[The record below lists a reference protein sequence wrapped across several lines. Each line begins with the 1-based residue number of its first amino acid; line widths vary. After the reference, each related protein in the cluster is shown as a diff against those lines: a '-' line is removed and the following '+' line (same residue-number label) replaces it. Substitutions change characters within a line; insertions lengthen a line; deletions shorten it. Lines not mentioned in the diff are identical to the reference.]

1 MAENPLNRFR
11 NAWNAFLGR
20 DPTDK
25 YLEYGLYGGSYQRP
39 DRTQLSYG
47 NDKSII
53 TAIYNRIALD
63 VSQISVRHVNV
74 DENNQYIETRNSSL
88 NDCLTLSANL
98 DQTGKAFMQ
107 DIVMSMFD
115 EGCVAVVPIAAD
127 VNPKNTDGFDI
138 YSMRTGKIVEWF
150 PHHVKVE
157 VYNEDTGKKE
167 KILVEKRTT
176 VIIENP
182 FYAIMNEPNSVL
194 RRLIRKLVL
203 LDAVDEQSSA
213 GKLDLII
220 QLPYT
225 IRNET
230 RKKQAEERRENIEKQ
245 LMGSKYGIAYA
256 DATERITQ
264 LNSPIENNLMKQI
277 EYLTNL
283 LYGQLGISET
293 ILNGTADEQTM
304 LNYFSTTIEPIL
316 SAIVDEF
323 KRKFLSKTA
332 RTQGQSIMYF
342 REPFK
347 LAPVKNIAEVAEKL
361 IVNQVLSSNEVRGI
375 LGYRPSDD
383 PNADQLINPNIN
395 PKDAMGE
402 EMMPMEEDPMM
413 AEGSEGL
420 TGMDNVMNTNVLD
433 LKEQTGAGMNSV
445 MNTKLSDLEVQ
456 LE

>member
-47 NDKSII
+47 NDKSIV

-74 DENNQYIETRNSSL
+74 DENNQYLETRKSTL

-115 EGCVAVVPIAAD
+115 EGCVAVVPTD
-127 VNPKNTDGFDI
+127 TDTSPKNTDGFDI
-138 YSMRTGKIVEWF
+138 YSMRTGKVVEWF

-157 VYNEDTGKKE
+157 VYNENTGKKE
-167 KILVEKRTT
+167 KILVEKRSTA
-176 VIIENP
+176 IIENP

-225 IRNET
+225 IKGET
-230 RKKQAEERRENIEKQ
+230 RRKQAEERRDNIEKQ
-245 LMGSKYGIAYA
+245 LAGSKYGIAYA

-264 LNSPIENNLMKQI
+264 LNRPIENNLMKQI

-304 LNYFSTTIEPIL
+304 LNYFSSTIEPIL

-361 IVNQVLSSNEVRGI
+361 ITNRVLTSNEVRGV
-375 LGYRPSDD
+375 LGYKPAEDAE
-383 PNADQLINPNIN
+383 ADKLLNPNIDTMQ
-395 PKDAMGE
+395 DAASAEPEPDLTE
-402 EMMPMEEDPMM
+402 E
-413 AEGSEGL
+413 
-420 TGMDNVMNTNVLD
+420 
-433 LKEQTGAGMNSV
+433 
-445 MNTKLSDLEVQ
+445 Q